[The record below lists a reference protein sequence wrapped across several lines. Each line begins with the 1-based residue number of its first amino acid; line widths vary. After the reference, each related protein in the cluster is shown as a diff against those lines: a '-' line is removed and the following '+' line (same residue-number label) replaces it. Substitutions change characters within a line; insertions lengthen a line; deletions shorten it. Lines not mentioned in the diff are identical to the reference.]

1 MYLIH
6 RYLFHYRAFVATILL
21 LSHMISVL
29 VAWHGVALTAHIF
42 LESVIVIQYSNSI
55 FYIEFPVATAVYT
68 SILHFT
74 AANSRINIVRT
85 PTLPIFRPEPA
96 PSLRGSSAD
105 VCPSAV
111 YVCPL
116 CTSRTSVR
124 CVRPAHRS
132 AMYVPHVGPPCT
144 STRQSAVYVCTLV
157 PCTSR
162 PPFTSTRRSTVYVPP
177 TMYIPHVGPPCTTRP
192 PCTSPCQSTGR
203 STTYVH
209 TCRSTTYVPPPCTS
223 RTLVCCVHTFT
234 IRLSTFQPRCSAIF
248 KLCPNFEMLSYMC
261 SISEVV
267 STQNIV

>member
-105 VCPSAV
+105 VCPSAM

-162 PPFTSTRRSTVYVPP
+162 TLVCRVRPAHWSTVYVS
-177 TMYIPHVGPPCTTRP
+177 HVGL
-192 PCTSPCQSTGR
+192 
-203 STTYVH
+203 
-209 TCRSTTYVPPPCTS
+209 PCTS
-223 RTLVCCVHTFT
+223 RTLVPRVRLTRWSAMYVPHVGLFT
-234 IRLSTFQPRCSAIF
+234 IHPHYPTITPPYIHHT
-248 KLCPNFEMLSYMC
+248 P
-261 SISEVV
+261 
-267 STQNIV
+267 